1 MVSQT
6 DVSSRLKKYGE
17 QKPSDPGA
25 VGQRNTVYCQT
36 SPLYVD
42 DKESAA
48 ATLVSWAQ
56 EARLATK
63 DVKAPTSNAILTVCK
78 SLIAGGVAGGVY
90 VPPPQ
95 LLAGFSGIESK
106 SVGMDGSK
114 RSLRI
119 DE

>member
-1 MVSQT
+1 
-6 DVSSRLKKYGE
+6 
-17 QKPSDPGA
+17 
-25 VGQRNTVYCQT
+25 VYCQTSPT

-48 ATLVSWAQ
+48 ATLVSLAE
-56 EARLATK
+56 EARLATE

-78 SLIAGGVAGGVY
+78 SLIAGGVAGGLY

-95 LLAGFSGIESK
+95 LLAGFSGIQSK
-106 SVGMDGSK
+106 TVGMDGSK
-114 RSLRI
+114 RSLQI